1 MPIKGGLERFIVSRK
16 RQTAPSVFSDAFP
29 DGKPLRTF
37 PGIAFVSAT
46 RKLLA
51 DRSANF
57 AVMTALCTPVA
68 LALTAFAIDEG
79 SLYNERRAAQSIVDL
94 AAITAASN
102 ITNAQQAVLT
112 TLADNG
118 ITSVAVQQQ
127 GATVAP
133 TASKAVVQIVPG
145 RYTGVSTIAAGS
157 RFEAGK
163 LPYNAVQVSLKKQ
176 GTLYFAGSIMAPP
189 TLGTTAIASAQ
200 PQAAFSVGSR
210 LASLNGGI
218 LNALLGGL
226 LGGNIS
232 LSVMDY
238 NSLVSADVD
247 VLSFSDA
254 LATQLHLT
262 GVSYSDVLASKA
274 TVGQIATAMANVP
287 GLDHTAKIA
296 LQTMASSATNTV
308 KIPLSTLIDLGSV
321 GDLGIGQKPAGLNVT
336 ASALSM
342 LTAAAALA
350 NGTNQVAV
358 NLGAT
363 IPGLVS
369 TTLAVA
375 IGEPMQN
382 SAWLAVGEAGTVVRT
397 AQTRIK
403 LNASVTLGNS
413 NLGGG
418 INLLAVNL
426 PLNVEVAYAE
436 AKLTDISCPT
446 GPSSIKVSIAAQPGV
461 VAAHLANSSA
471 SGFADFTKPQ
481 SFSDAEIADV
491 SLKLLLINLNLL
503 QINGQSAFAATNM
516 TPTTLTYNATDIANK
531 TIKTASTKNLT
542 QSLTTSLVNN
552 LSLSVNALGLGI
564 DVTALLGAVKPA
576 VTTLLN
582 GVTAPVDDLVYNVLG
597 ALGVHVGEAD
607 VRVTGASCGRSVLV
621 Q

>member
-1 MPIKGGLERFIVSRK
+1 MSIKGGLM
-16 RQTAPSVFSDAFP
+16 A
-29 DGKPLRTF
+29 
-37 PGIAFVSAT
+37 AT
-46 RKLLA
+46 RRLVT

-127 GATVAP
+127 GTNVAP
-133 TASKAVVQIVPG
+133 TATKAVVQIVPG

-218 LNALLGGL
+218 LNALIGSL
-226 LGGNIS
+226 LGGNVS

-238 NSLVSADVD
+238 NSLISADVD
-247 VLSFSDA
+247 VLSFVDQ
-254 LATQLHLT
+254 LAVQLRLT

-287 GLDHTAKIA
+287 GLDRTAKIA

-308 KIPLSTLIDLGSV
+308 KIPVSTLVDLGSV
-321 GDLGIGQKPAGLNVT
+321 GSLGLGQKPAGLSVD

-363 IPGLVS
+363 IPGLTS
-369 TTLAVA
+369 TTLSIA

-382 SAWLAVGEAGTVVRT
+382 SPWLAVGEAGTVVRT

-418 INLLAVNL
+418 IKLLAVNL

-436 AKLTDISCPT
+436 AKLTDITCPT
-446 GPSSIKVSIAAQPGV
+446 DPSSIKVSIAAQPGV
-461 VAAHLANSSA
+461 VEAHLAKSSA

-491 SLKLLLINLNLL
+491 SLKLLQINLNLL
-503 QINGQSAFAATNM
+503 QIKGQSAFSVTNM
-516 TPTTLTYNATDIANK
+516 TPTNLTYNAADIANK
-531 TIKTASTKNLT
+531 AIKTVSTKNLT

-552 LSLSVNALGLGI
+552 LSLSVNALGLGL

-582 GVTAPVDDLVYNVLG
+582 GVTAPVDSLVYNVLG
-597 ALGVHVGEAD
+597 TLGVHVGEAD
-607 VRVTGASCGRSVLV
+607 VRVTGATCGRSVLV

>member
-1 MPIKGGLERFIVSRK
+1 MPVKGGLM
-16 RQTAPSVFSDAFP
+16 A
-29 DGKPLRTF
+29 
-37 PGIAFVSAT
+37 AT
-46 RKLLA
+46 RRLVA

-57 AVMTALCTPVA
+57 AVMTALCAPVA

-94 AAITAASN
+94 AAIAAASN

-127 GATVAP
+127 GTTVAP
-133 TASKAVVQIVPG
+133 TATKAVVQIVPG

-163 LPYNAVQVSLKKQ
+163 LPYNAVQVSLKKR

-238 NSLVSADVD
+238 NSLVSADID
-247 VLSFSDA
+247 VLSFTDA

-274 TVGQIATAMANVP
+274 TIGQIATAMANVP
-287 GLDHTAKIA
+287 GLDRAAKIA
-296 LQTMASSATNTV
+296 LQAIAASATNTV

-321 GDLGIGQKPAGLNVT
+321 GDLGLGQKPAGLSVD

-363 IPGLVS
+363 IPGLTS
-369 TTLAVA
+369 TTLAIA

-436 AKLTDISCPT
+436 AKLTDITCPT

-481 SFSDAEIADV
+481 TFSDAEIADV

-503 QINGQSAFAATNM
+503 QITGSSAFSATNM

-531 TIKTASTKNLT
+531 AIKTVSTKNLT
-542 QSLTTSLVNN
+542 QSLTTSLVNK
-552 LSLSVNALGLGI
+552 LSLSVNALGLGL
-564 DVTALLGAVKPA
+564 DVTALLGTVKPA

-582 GVTAPVDDLVYNVLG
+582 GVTAPVDSLLYNVLA
-597 ALGVHVGEAD
+597 ALGVRVGEAD
-607 VRVTGASCGRSVLV
+607 VRVTGATCGRSVLV

>member
-1 MPIKGGLERFIVSRK
+1 MMPIKGGL
-16 RQTAPSVFSDAFP
+16 
-29 DGKPLRTF
+29 
-37 PGIAFVSAT
+37 IAAT
-46 RKLLA
+46 RRLVA

-102 ITNAQQAVLT
+102 LTNAQQAVLT

-127 GATVAP
+127 GTTVAP
-133 TASKAVVQIVPG
+133 TATKAVVQIVPG

-176 GTLYFAGSIMAPP
+176 GTLYFAGSIMSPP

-238 NSLVSADVD
+238 NSLVSADID
-247 VLSFSDA
+247 VLSFTDA

-262 GVSYSDVLASKA
+262 GVSYNDVLASKA
-274 TVGQIATAMANVP
+274 TIGQIVTAMANVP
-287 GLDHTAKIA
+287 GLDRTAKIA
-296 LQTMASSATNTV
+296 LQTLASSATTTV
-308 KIPLSTLIDLGSV
+308 KIPLSTLVDLGSV
-321 GDLGIGQKPAGLNVT
+321 GSLGLGQQPAGLSVD

-342 LTAAAALA
+342 VTAAAALA
-350 NGTNQVAV
+350 NGTNQVAI

-363 IPGLVS
+363 VPGLAS
-369 TTLAVA
+369 TTLAIA

-382 SAWLAVGEAGTVVRT
+382 SAWLAVGEAGTLVRT

-403 LNASVTLGNS
+403 LNASVTVGNS

-446 GPSSIKVSIAAQPGV
+446 GPSSIKVSLAAQPGV
-461 VAAHLANSSA
+461 VEAHLANSSA

-481 SFSDAEIADV
+481 SFSDADIADV

-503 QINGQSAFAATNM
+503 QIKGSSAFSITNM
-516 TPTTLTYNATDIANK
+516 APTTLTYSATDIANK
-531 TIKTASTKNLT
+531 AIKTVSTKNLT
-542 QSLTTSLVNN
+542 QSLTTSLINN
-552 LSLSVNALGLGI
+552 LSLSVNALGLGL

-607 VRVTGASCGRSVLV
+607 VRVTGATCGRSVLV

>member
-1 MPIKGGLERFIVSRK
+1 M
-16 RQTAPSVFSDAFP
+16 A
-29 DGKPLRTF
+29 
-37 PGIAFVSAT
+37 AT
-46 RKLLA
+46 RRLLA

-102 ITNAQQAVLT
+102 ITNARQAVLT

-127 GATVAP
+127 GANVAP
-133 TASKAVVQIVPG
+133 TATKAVVQIVPG
-145 RYTGVSTIAAGS
+145 RYTGVSTIATGS

-189 TLGTTAIASAQ
+189 TLGTAAIASAQ

-247 VLSFSDA
+247 VLSFTDA

-274 TVGQIATAMANVP
+274 TIGQIATAMANVP

-296 LQTMASSATNTV
+296 LQTLASSATNNV
-308 KIPLSTLIDLGSV
+308 KIPLSTLVDLGSV
-321 GDLGIGQKPAGLNVT
+321 GSLGLGQKPAGLSVD

-363 IPGLVS
+363 IPGLTS
-369 TTLAVA
+369 TTLSIA

-403 LNASVTLGNS
+403 LNASVTVGNS

-426 PLNVEVAYAE
+426 PLNIEVAYAE
-436 AKLTDISCPT
+436 AKLTDINCPT
-446 GPSSIKVSIAAQPGV
+446 GPSSMKVSIAAQPGV
-461 VAAHLANSSA
+461 VEAHLADSSA

-503 QINGQSAFAATNM
+503 QIKGSSAFSITNM
-516 TPTTLTYNATDIANK
+516 APTNLTFNATDIANK
-531 TIKTASTKNLT
+531 AIKTVSTKNLT

-552 LSLSVNALGLGI
+552 LSLSVNALGLGL

-576 VTTLLN
+576 VTTLFN

-607 VRVTGASCGRSVLV
+607 VRVTGATCGRSVLV

>member
-1 MPIKGGLERFIVSRK
+1 M
-16 RQTAPSVFSDAFP
+16 A
-29 DGKPLRTF
+29 
-37 PGIAFVSAT
+37 AT
-46 RKLLA
+46 RRLVA

-102 ITNAQQAVLT
+102 IPNAQQAVLT

-127 GATVAP
+127 GTNVAP
-133 TASKAVVQIVPG
+133 TATKAVVQIVPG
-145 RYTGVSTIAAGS
+145 RYTGVSTIAAGN

-218 LNALLGGL
+218 LNALIGSL

-238 NSLVSADVD
+238 NSLISADVD
-247 VLSFSDA
+247 VLSFVDQ
-254 LATQLHLT
+254 LAVQLRLT

-287 GLDHTAKIA
+287 GLDRTAKIA

-308 KIPLSTLIDLGSV
+308 KIPLSTLVDLGPV
-321 GDLGIGQKPAGLNVT
+321 GGLGLGQKPAGLSVE

-363 IPGLVS
+363 IPGLAS
-369 TTLAVA
+369 TTLAIA

-382 SAWLAVGEAGTVVRT
+382 SPWLAVGESGTVVRT

-403 LNASVTLGNS
+403 LNASVTVGNS

-436 AKLTDISCPT
+436 AKLTDITCPT
-446 GPSSIKVSIAAQPGV
+446 GPSSIKVSIATQPGV
-461 VAAHLANSSA
+461 VEAHLADSNA

-503 QINGQSAFAATNM
+503 QIKGSSAFSITNM
-516 TPTTLTYNATDIANK
+516 APTTLTYSATDIANK
-531 TIKTASTKNLT
+531 AIKTVSTRNLT
-542 QSLTTSLVNN
+542 QSLTTSLINK
-552 LSLSVNALGLGI
+552 LSLSVNALGLGL

-582 GVTAPVDDLVYNVLG
+582 GVTAPVDSLVYNVLG
-597 ALGVHVGEAD
+597 TLGVHVGEAD
-607 VRVTGASCGRSVLV
+607 VRVTGATCGRSVLV

>member
-1 MPIKGGLERFIVSRK
+1 MMSIKGGLM
-16 RQTAPSVFSDAFP
+16 A
-29 DGKPLRTF
+29 
-37 PGIAFVSAT
+37 AT
-46 RKLLA
+46 RRLVA

-127 GATVAP
+127 GTNVAP
-133 TASKAVVQIVPG
+133 TASKAVVQVVPG

-218 LNALLGGL
+218 LNALIGSL

-238 NSLVSADVD
+238 NSLISADVD
-247 VLSFSDA
+247 VLSFVDQ
-254 LATQLHLT
+254 LAVQLRLT

-287 GLDHTAKIA
+287 GLDRTAKIA

-308 KIPLSTLIDLGSV
+308 KIPLSTLVDLGSV
-321 GDLGIGQKPAGLNVT
+321 GSLGLGQKPAGLSVD

-358 NLGAT
+358 NLGTT
-363 IPGLVS
+363 IPGLIS
-369 TTLAVA
+369 TTLAIA

-382 SAWLAVGEAGTVVRT
+382 SPWLAVGEAGTVVRT

-403 LNASVTLGNS
+403 LNASVTVGNS

-426 PLNVEVAYAE
+426 PLNIEVAYAE
-436 AKLTDISCPT
+436 AKLTDITCPT

-461 VAAHLANSSA
+461 VEAHLADSNT
-471 SGFADFTKPQ
+471 SGFPDFTKPQ

-503 QINGQSAFAATNM
+503 QIKGSSAFSITNM
-516 TPTTLTYNATDIANK
+516 APTTLTYTATDIGNK
-531 TIKTASTKNLT
+531 AIKTVSTKNLT

-552 LSLSVNALGLGI
+552 LSLSVNALGLGL

-582 GVTAPVDDLVYNVLG
+582 GVTAPVDSLVYNVLG

-607 VRVTGASCGRSVLV
+607 VRVTGATCGRSVLV

>member
-1 MPIKGGLERFIVSRK
+1 MSIKGGLM
-16 RQTAPSVFSDAFP
+16 A
-29 DGKPLRTF
+29 
-37 PGIAFVSAT
+37 AT
-46 RKLLA
+46 RRLLA

-102 ITNAQQAVLT
+102 ITNARQAVLT

-127 GATVAP
+127 GANVAP
-133 TASKAVVQIVPG
+133 TATKAVVQIVPG
-145 RYTGVSTIAAGS
+145 RYTGVSTIATGS

-189 TLGTTAIASAQ
+189 TLGTAAIASAQ

-274 TVGQIATAMANVP
+274 TIGQIATAMANVP

-296 LQTMASSATNTV
+296 LQTMASSATNNV
-308 KIPLSTLIDLGSV
+308 KIPLSTLVDLGSV
-321 GDLGIGQKPAGLNVT
+321 GSLGLGQKPAGLSVD

-363 IPGLVS
+363 IPGLTS
-369 TTLAVA
+369 TTLSIA

-403 LNASVTLGNS
+403 LNASVTVGNS

-426 PLNVEVAYAE
+426 PLNIEVAYAE
-436 AKLTDISCPT
+436 AKLTDINCPT
-446 GPSSIKVSIAAQPGV
+446 GPSSMKVSIAAQPGV
-461 VAAHLANSSA
+461 VEAHLADSSA

-503 QINGQSAFAATNM
+503 QIKGSSAFSITNM
-516 TPTTLTYNATDIANK
+516 APTNLTFNATDIANK
-531 TIKTASTKNLT
+531 AIKTVSTKNLT

-552 LSLSVNALGLGI
+552 LSLSVNALGLGL

-607 VRVTGASCGRSVLV
+607 VRVTGATCGRSVLV

>member
-1 MPIKGGLERFIVSRK
+1 MMRAKGGL
-16 RQTAPSVFSDAFP
+16 
-29 DGKPLRTF
+29 
-37 PGIAFVSAT
+37 IAAT
-46 RKLLA
+46 RRLLA

-112 TLADNG
+112 ALSDNG

-127 GATVAP
+127 GTTVAP
-133 TASKAVVQIVPG
+133 TASKAVVQVVPG

-163 LPYNAVQVSLKKQ
+163 LPYNAVQVTLKKQ

-247 VLSFSDA
+247 VLSFIDA

-262 GVSYSDVLASKA
+262 GVSYNDVLASKA
-274 TVGQIATAMANVP
+274 TIGQIATAMANVP
-287 GLDHTAKIA
+287 GLDRTAKLA

-308 KIPLSTLIDLGSV
+308 RIPLSTLIDLGSV

-363 IPGLVS
+363 IPGLAS
-369 TTLAVA
+369 TTLAIA

-403 LNASVTLGNS
+403 LNADVTVGNS

-418 INLLAVNL
+418 TSLVAVHL

-436 AKLTDISCPT
+436 GKLTDITCPT
-446 GPSSIKVSIAAQPGV
+446 GPSSINVSIAAQPGV
-461 VAAHLANSSA
+461 VSAHLANSNA
-471 SGFADFTKPQ
+471 SGFADFAQPQ
-481 SFSDAEIADV
+481 SFSNADIAD
-491 SLKLLLINLNLL
+491 LRLLLIPLL
-503 QINGQSAFAATNM
+503 QVTGSSAFSVTNM
-516 TPTTLTYNATDIANK
+516 APTNLTFSATDIANK
-531 TIKTASTKNLT
+531 TIKTVSTKNLT

-552 LSLSVNALGLGI
+552 LSLSINALGLGLN
-564 DVTALLGAVKPA
+564 VTALLGTVKPA

-582 GVTAPVDDLVYNVLG
+582 GVTAPVDSLVYNVLG
-597 ALGVHVGEAD
+597 ALGVRVGEAD
-607 VRVTGASCGRSVLV
+607 VRVTGATCGRSVLV

>member
-1 MPIKGGLERFIVSRK
+1 MMPIKGGLM
-16 RQTAPSVFSDAFP
+16 A
-29 DGKPLRTF
+29 
-37 PGIAFVSAT
+37 AT
-46 RKLLA
+46 RRLVA

-127 GATVAP
+127 GTNVAP

-189 TLGTTAIASAQ
+189 TLGTAAIASAQ

-218 LNALLGGL
+218 LNALIGGL
-226 LGGNIS
+226 LDGNIS

-238 NSLVSADVD
+238 NSLISADVD
-247 VLSFSDA
+247 VLSFVDQ
-254 LATQLHLT
+254 LAVQLRLT

-287 GLDHTAKIA
+287 GLDRTAKIA
-296 LQTMASSATNTV
+296 LQTVASSATNTA
-308 KIPLSTLIDLGSV
+308 KIPLSTLVDLGSV
-321 GDLGIGQKPAGLNVT
+321 GSLGLGQKPAGLSVD

-363 IPGLVS
+363 IPGLAS
-369 TTLAVA
+369 TTLAIA

-382 SAWLAVGEAGTVVRT
+382 SPWLAVGEAGTVVRT

-403 LNASVTLGNS
+403 LNASVTVGNS

-426 PLNVEVAYAE
+426 PLNIEVAYAE
-436 AKLTDISCPT
+436 AKLTDITCPT

-461 VAAHLANSSA
+461 VEAHLADSNA
-471 SGFADFTKPQ
+471 SGFADFTKPL

-503 QINGQSAFAATNM
+503 QIKGSSAFSITNM
-516 TPTTLTYNATDIANK
+516 VPTTLTYRATDIANK
-531 TIKTASTKNLT
+531 AIKTVSTKNLT

-552 LSLSVNALGLGI
+552 LSLSVNAMGLGL

-582 GVTAPVDDLVYNVLG
+582 GVTAPVDSLVYNVLG
-597 ALGVHVGEAD
+597 ALGVRVGEAD
-607 VRVTGASCGRSVLV
+607 VRVTGATCGRSVLV

>member
-1 MPIKGGLERFIVSRK
+1 M
-16 RQTAPSVFSDAFP
+16 A
-29 DGKPLRTF
+29 
-37 PGIAFVSAT
+37 AT
-46 RKLLA
+46 RRLLA
-51 DRSANF
+51 DRNANF

-102 ITNAQQAVLT
+102 ITNAEQAVLT
-112 TLADNG
+112 TLSDNG

-127 GATVAP
+127 GTTVAP

-145 RYTGVSTIAAGS
+145 RYTGVSTIAAGN

-176 GTLYFAGSIMAPP
+176 GTLYFAGSIMSPP

-247 VLSFSDA
+247 VLSFTDA

-274 TVGQIATAMANVP
+274 TIGQIATAMANVP
-287 GLDHTAKIA
+287 GLDRTAKIA

-308 KIPLSTLIDLGSV
+308 KIPLGSLVDLGSV
-321 GDLGIGQKPAGLNVT
+321 GSLGLGQKPAGLSVD

-350 NGTNQVAV
+350 NGTNQVPV

-363 IPGLVS
+363 IPGLAS
-369 TTLAVA
+369 TTLAIA

-382 SAWLAVGEAGTVVRT
+382 SPWLAVGEAGTVVRT

-403 LNASVTLGNS
+403 LNASVTLGNA

-418 INLLAVNL
+418 ISLLAVNL

-436 AKLTDISCPT
+436 AKLTDITCPT

-461 VAAHLANSSA
+461 VEAHLAKSSA

-503 QINGQSAFAATNM
+503 QINGSSAFSVTNM
-516 TPTTLTYNATDIANK
+516 APTTLTYNATDIANK
-531 TIKTASTKNLT
+531 AIKTVSTKNLT

-552 LSLSVNALGLGI
+552 LSLSVNALGLGL
-564 DVTALLGAVKPA
+564 DVTAVLGTVKPA

-582 GVTAPVDDLVYNVLG
+582 GVTAPVDSLVYNVLG
-597 ALGVHVGEAD
+597 ALGVGVGEAD
-607 VRVTGASCGRSVLV
+607 VRVTGATCGRSVLV

>member
-1 MPIKGGLERFIVSRK
+1 MMSIKGGLM
-16 RQTAPSVFSDAFP
+16 A
-29 DGKPLRTF
+29 
-37 PGIAFVSAT
+37 AT
-46 RKLLA
+46 RRLVA

-102 ITNAQQAVLT
+102 IPNAQQAVLT

-127 GATVAP
+127 GTNVAP
-133 TASKAVVQIVPG
+133 TATKAVVQIVPG
-145 RYTGVSTIAAGS
+145 RYTGVSTIAAGN

-218 LNALLGGL
+218 LNALIGSL

-238 NSLVSADVD
+238 NSLISADVD
-247 VLSFSDA
+247 VLSFVDQ
-254 LATQLHLT
+254 LAVQLRLT

-287 GLDHTAKIA
+287 GLDRTAKIA

-308 KIPLSTLIDLGSV
+308 KIPLSTLVDLGSV
-321 GDLGIGQKPAGLNVT
+321 GGLGLGQKPAGLSVE

-363 IPGLVS
+363 IPGLAS
-369 TTLAVA
+369 TTLAIA

-382 SAWLAVGEAGTVVRT
+382 SPWLAVGESGTVVRT

-403 LNASVTLGNS
+403 LNASVTVGNS

-436 AKLTDISCPT
+436 AKLTDITCPT
-446 GPSSIKVSIAAQPGV
+446 GPSSIKVSIATQPGV
-461 VAAHLANSSA
+461 VEAHLADSNA

-503 QINGQSAFAATNM
+503 QIKGSSAFSITNM
-516 TPTTLTYNATDIANK
+516 APTTLTYSATDIANK
-531 TIKTASTKNLT
+531 AIKTVSTRNLT
-542 QSLTTSLVNN
+542 QSLTTSLINK
-552 LSLSVNALGLGI
+552 LSLSVNALGLGL

-582 GVTAPVDDLVYNVLG
+582 GVTAPVDSLVYNVLG
-597 ALGVHVGEAD
+597 TLGVHVGEAD
-607 VRVTGASCGRSVLV
+607 VRVTGATCGRSVLV